1 MAGLDRLTAINIIE
15 VRKTRRRLPSTGESQ
30 RAIGSCSARLLK
42 LICFAWFTFEAMN
55 TIKHQIKIALLSS
68 VLLTMSC
75 SVLEETT
82 SASSTDGLSPNSPI
96 LSDRDVAVA
105 NNFRTTTIVQGL
117 ERPWGMAWL
126 PDGSILITE
135 RPGRLRIV
143 KNGEL
148 DLEPV
153 SGVPEVFAVNHGGL
167 LDISLHPNFAE
178 NRLVYFTYSDGTNQ
192 ANHTKVA
199 RAVFNGTS
207 LQNWEDIFEVTPL
220 KPSGQHFGSRITWLP
235 DNTMLVAIGD
245 GGNPPIRLNGEFIR
259 NQAQNLNSHLGSVVR
274 LNDDGSIPPDNPFV
288 NNPEADP
295 AIWSYGH
302 RNIQGMTIDPVSNRV
317 WATEHGSRGGDE
329 VNIIEPEQNY
339 GWPEVSYSDEYT
351 GGRVAE
357 VSSRP
362 DVPEPELIWTPSI
375 APSGLA
381 FYASD
386 RFTQWQG
393 DLFAG
398 GLVSRDVRRIDLDG
412 EGNILGEESITIG
425 QRVRDVRQGSDGML
439 YVLTDEQNGSLIS
452 IEPE

>member
-1 MAGLDRLTAINIIE
+1 MNITK
-15 VRKTRRRLPSTGESQ
+15 R
-30 RAIGSCSARLLK
+30 
-42 LICFAWFTFEAMN
+42 
-55 TIKHQIKIALLSS
+55 QIKIALLSS
-68 VLLTMSC
+68 VLLTTGC
-75 SVLEETT
+75 SILESET
-82 SASSTDGLSPNSPI
+82 SAQNANSSSDSPV
-96 LSDRDVAVA
+96 LSDRNVATA
-105 NNFRTTTIVQGL
+105 NNFKTTTITQGL

-143 KNGEL
+143 RNGEL
-148 DLEPV
+148 DLQPI

-167 LDISLHPNFAE
+167 LDISLHPEFAE

-199 RAVFNGTS
+199 RATFDGTS
-207 LQNWEDIFEVTPL
+207 LQNWEDIFEVNPA
-220 KPSGQHFGSRITWLP
+220 KPEGQHFGSRIVWLP
-235 DNTMLVAIGD
+235 DNTMLVGLGD
-245 GGNPPIRLNGEFIR
+245 GGNPPIQLNGDLIR
-259 NQAQNLNSHLGSVVR
+259 KQAQNLNSHLGTVVR
-274 LNDDGSIPPDNPFV
+274 LNDDGTIPQDNPFV
-288 NNPEADP
+288 GREDADS

-302 RNIQGMTIDPVSNRV
+302 RNIQGMAIDPVTDRV

-329 VNIIEPEQNY
+329 VNIIEAEQNY

-362 DVPEPELIWTPSI
+362 DIPEPELIWTPSI

-381 FYASD
+381 FYSSD
-386 RFTQWQG
+386 RFSQWQG

-412 EGNILGEESITIG
+412 EGNILSEESIPIG